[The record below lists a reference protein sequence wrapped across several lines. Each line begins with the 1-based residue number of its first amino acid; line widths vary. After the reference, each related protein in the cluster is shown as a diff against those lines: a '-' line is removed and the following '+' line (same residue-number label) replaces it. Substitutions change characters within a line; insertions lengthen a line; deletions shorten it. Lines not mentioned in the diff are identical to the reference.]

1 MANTRK
7 FNTTVKLG
15 SKTYAPGED
24 VPISKNGLSEADAD
38 NLDQIFG
45 KWRAAEGDAVDKR
58 FTALTEERDTLADQ
72 VTALKAEAKPLAD
85 LKAERD
91 NLAEQVRALTSER
104 DELTKERDQAL
115 EDNATLS
122 EALKAL
128 QDEEKGDDAAT
139 KDGSKA

>member
-15 SKTYAPGED
+15 PKTYAPGED

-45 KWRAAEGDAVDKR
+45 TWRAPEGDAVDKR
-58 FTALTEERDTLADQ
+58 ITALTEERDALADQ
-72 VTALKAEAKPLAD
+72 LTTLKADAKPLAD

-91 NLAEQVRALTSER
+91 ALCEQVRALTTER

-122 EALKAL
+122 GALKAL
-128 QDEEKGDDAAT
+128 QDADTGDDAG
-139 KDGSKA
+139 KDGGKS

>member
-45 KWRAAEGDAVDKR
+45 KWRAPEGDAVDKR
-58 FTALTEERDTLADQ
+58 ITALTEERDTLADQ

-91 NLAEQVRALTSER
+91 SLAEQVRALTSER

-128 QDEEKGDDAAT
+128 QNEEKGNDVTT

>member
-15 SKTYAPGED
+15 SKIYAPGED

-38 NLDQIFG
+38 NLDHVFG
-45 KWRAAEGDAVDKR
+45 KWRAPEGDAVDKR
-58 FTALTEERDTLADQ
+58 ITALTEERDVLVDQ
-72 VTALKAEAKPLAD
+72 ITALKADAKPLAD

-91 NLAEQVRALTSER
+91 SLAEQVHALTEER
-104 DELTKERDQAL
+104 DELTRERDQAL

-128 QDEEKGDDAAT
+128 QDADQDGDT
-139 KDGSKA
+139 GKDGGKA